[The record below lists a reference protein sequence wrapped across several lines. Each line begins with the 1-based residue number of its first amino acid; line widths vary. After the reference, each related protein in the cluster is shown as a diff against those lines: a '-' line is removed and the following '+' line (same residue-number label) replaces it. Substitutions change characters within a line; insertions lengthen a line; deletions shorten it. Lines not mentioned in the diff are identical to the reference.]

1 MLFLTAY
8 EQSRHR
14 LLYMTLPDMPSGLSE
29 EARFVYMSAIVD
41 FNAIAMVRAAG
52 ALLNYLGQCKFDCLQ
67 GSQDSPLVRDVVMC
81 SLKDRVLISRTTFGC
96 LQIFK
101 EEWHPSVYKCGISGK
116 EGLSL
121 FGLFNCCRSKIGGK
135 QLRKMFCQPTKDLAL
150 LQSRQATV
158 AYFMMTQNQPIVSS
172 LRERLANVKD
182 ISGILT
188 RMSKA
193 AANVN
198 EWKIFYKTCENM
210 VAIIGTCH
218 HSLSSSSRIDIL
230 LKMTSLRIDDIMR
243 ITAVIKKTLDFE
255 ESQAAER
262 FVVNRGIDRDLDE
275 KKRIY
280 NGLTDLLTRIA
291 YGELEKL
298 DPSITNCQ
306 VIYLPQIGYLLM
318 ISQSECS
325 TEQPGLQFMFT
336 CDNKSYFKTATMKTL
351 DALLGDTLYEMIDR
365 ETEIMHKVQNM
376 ILEESEVLLEAVA
389 NCGELDALLSLAVVA
404 REHHYVR
411 PVLSNGPVITINCGR
426 HPLVETAA
434 TSFVANTFASG
445 GPHPK
450 VKVITG
456 PNNCGKSV
464 YMKQVALIVYMAHIG
479 SFVPAESAEIGA
491 VDAILT
497 CMYSEESLLHGLSSF
512 GMQLNQMA
520 HIFQAR
526 SGNLLVVLD
535 EFGKGTKL
543 ANGMGLLV
551 GTIQSFLREPATCPH
566 TLLATHFHTLHEHLP
581 VSQNVTYLTFES
593 IRHEGELVYLYQLRE
608 GRASSSCASVVAQA
622 AGLSADIIHRQQQ
635 IMEAFSTHTKLE
647 PREMTRKDAVWNKI
661 LPLVTM
667 LLDADLSTREAAEA
681 LLKNM
686 SDALK

>member
-1 MLFLTAY
+1 
-8 EQSRHR
+8 
-14 LLYMTLPDMPSGLSE
+14 MTLPDMPSGLSE

-121 FGLFNCCRSKIGGK
+121 F
-135 QLRKMFCQPTKDLAL
+135 
-150 LQSRQATV
+150 
-158 AYFMMTQNQPIVSS
+158 
-172 LRERLANVKD
+172 
-182 ISGILT
+182 
-188 RMSKA
+188 
-193 AANVN
+193 
-198 EWKIFYKTCENM
+198 
-210 VAIIGTCH
+210 
-218 HSLSSSSRIDIL
+218 
-230 LKMTSLRIDDIMR
+230 
-243 ITAVIKKTLDFE
+243 
-255 ESQAAER
+255 
-262 FVVNRGIDRDLDE
+262 
-275 KKRIY
+275 
-280 NGLTDLLTRIA
+280 
-291 YGELEKL
+291 
-298 DPSITNCQ
+298 
-306 VIYLPQIGYLLM
+306 
-318 ISQSECS
+318 
-325 TEQPGLQFMFT
+325 
-336 CDNKSYFKTATMKTL
+336 
-351 DALLGDTLYEMIDR
+351 DR

-404 REHHYVR
+404 REHNYVR
-411 PVLSNGPVITINCGR
+411 PVLSNGPVITINGGR

-512 GMQLNQMA
+512 GMQLNQ
-520 HIFQAR
+520 
-526 SGNLLVVLD
+526 
-535 EFGKGTKL
+535 

-635 IMEAFSTHTKLE
+635 VINFVLGGFFMW
-647 PREMTRKDAVWNKI
+647 DAHWCVH
-661 LPLVTM
+661 
-667 LLDADLSTREAAEA
+667 AQAACT
-681 LLKNM
+681 
-686 SDALK
+686 